1 MAVCIKKEFHTIA
14 VADCPISDNE
24 WVSYTKYSKSNGY
37 STK

>member
-24 WVSYTKYSKSNGY
+24 WVNFVLKKSEF
-37 STK
+37 